1 PPHRT
6 TRHRIISW
14 RTNGPHIATTAH
26 PNNPDAKP
34 QTKNQPKESGK
45 AHAKNAALATTII
58 ARSAGVAPARA
69 AVGRA
74 SKAPPRYPARF
85 AAPRYSVDDGENQCA
100 AISAGI
106 SGV

>member
-1 PPHRT
+1 MCGSTTGAASAIKAPPE
-6 TRHRIISW
+6 I
-14 RTNGPHIATTAH
+14 
-26 PNNPDAKP
+26 PDAKR